1 MKVIEELYLW
11 KKVKLSQENQ
21 RVYVRLRP
29 FKSVDIGID
38 PYSTPDTIAQMPNED
53 SSFMVCFT

>member
-21 RVYVRLRP
+21 KVYVRLRP
-29 FKSVDIGID
+29 FKSVDIGMD
-38 PYSTPDTIAQMPNED
+38 PDTIAQIPNED
-53 SSFMVCFT
+53 SSFVVFFT